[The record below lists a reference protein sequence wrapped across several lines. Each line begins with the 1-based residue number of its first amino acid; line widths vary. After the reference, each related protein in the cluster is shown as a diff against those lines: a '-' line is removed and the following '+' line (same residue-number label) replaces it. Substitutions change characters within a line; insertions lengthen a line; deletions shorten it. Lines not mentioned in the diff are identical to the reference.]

1 VTQRKN
7 KHGGGFFA
15 GDADDYTVRSAYA
28 FDLNPLAPTRPV
40 ATVCLLGDDTFEAGN
55 FAQPL
60 LCQEWIRCLKN
71 QLQAWMEAF
80 EELLQIAS
88 PLAKG
93 QIHEI
98 CAGTL
103 EHIEDQKDRRAL
115 DCRLPTAPRRH
126 SQPALQSAKVRL
138 PMLIG
143 DNNFTVEHS

>member
-1 VTQRKN
+1 
-7 KHGGGFFA
+7 
-15 GDADDYTVRSAYA
+15 
-28 FDLNPLAPTRPV
+28 
-40 ATVCLLGDDTFEAGN
+40 
-55 FAQPL
+55 
-60 LCQEWIRCLKN
+60 
-71 QLQAWMEAF
+71 MEAD
-80 EELLQIAS
+80 EELLQVAS
-88 PLAKG
+88 PLAKR

-143 DNNFTVEHS
+143 DNNFTFEDS